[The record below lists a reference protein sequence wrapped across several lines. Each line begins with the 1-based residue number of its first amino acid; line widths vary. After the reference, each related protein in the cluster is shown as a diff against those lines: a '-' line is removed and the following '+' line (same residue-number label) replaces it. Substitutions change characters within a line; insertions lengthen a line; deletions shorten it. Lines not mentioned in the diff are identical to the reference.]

1 MSSARQE
8 NKNIFKKRETEG
20 SSQNLSDFTQRKS
33 NAFLELCKKISTT
46 IFQNKTLPS
55 QKGTDK
61 KSLFGIFVS
70 ILFCNFEN

>member
-8 NKNIFKKRETEG
+8 NKNDFKKRETEG
-20 SSQNLSDFTQRKS
+20 STQNLSDLTQRKS
-33 NAFLELCKKISTT
+33 NAFLELCKKNSTT

-61 KSLFGIFVS
+61 SYCLIYSFLYPFV
-70 ILFCNFEN
+70 LL